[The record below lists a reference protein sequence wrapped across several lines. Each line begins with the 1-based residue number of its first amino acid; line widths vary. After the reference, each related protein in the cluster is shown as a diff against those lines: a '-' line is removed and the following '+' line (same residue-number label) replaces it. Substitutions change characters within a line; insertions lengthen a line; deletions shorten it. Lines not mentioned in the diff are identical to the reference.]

1 MGIEFVVTV
10 AAVEFIVGI
19 WLSAVIGCTVFAQDV
34 IAVVAIEGVMAV
46 VAAVDFIVGCITM
59 QSVIAVSTGKFNGFS
74 FHRLK
79 GLLELSG
86 SVSLVVKLEAVDRN
100 AAIRTDLVLNQ
111 GRTLFGSNFPALA
124 AIIVMNGLQVEL
136 GIVQAV

>member
-10 AAVEFIVGI
+10 AAIEFIVGI
-19 WLSAVIGCTVFAQDV
+19 RLSAVIGCTVFAQDV

-46 VAAVDFIVGCITM
+46 IAAVDFIVACIAM
-59 QSVIAVSTGKFNGFS
+59 QGIVDVCADKFNGFG
-74 FHRLK
+74 FHWLE
-79 GLLELSG
+79 GLLELCG
-86 SVSLVVKLEAVDRN
+86 SVGLVVKLEAVDGN